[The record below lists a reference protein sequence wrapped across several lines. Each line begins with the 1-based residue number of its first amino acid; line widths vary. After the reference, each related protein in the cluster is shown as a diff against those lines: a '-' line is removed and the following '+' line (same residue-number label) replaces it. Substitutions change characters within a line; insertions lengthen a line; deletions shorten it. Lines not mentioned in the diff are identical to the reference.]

1 MTSKEPSEPPEPV
14 FGDRDL
20 PTTSADVVALRRHRP
35 QAGADW
41 LEDLVTLA
49 RQMPDDA
56 AAALRRRRTFAG
68 LPPFEL

>member
-1 MTSKEPSEPPEPV
+1 MTSKKPSEPL

-20 PTTSADVVALRRHRP
+20 PTTSADVLALRLHRP
-35 QAGADW
+35 RAGADW

-49 RQMPDDA
+49 KQMPDDVT
-56 AAALRRRRTFAG
+56 AALRRRRTFAG